1 MCGCGWVWVGV
12 GGCGWVWVGAGVCV
26 CVCMYNDNNTY
37 SSASE
42 RASAQEWW
50 TGSDRSDSW
59 IEGQLNQHFAAAG
72 LPHFVLKHCRRNSMV
87 TSSSPMQ
94 GRTEPAPVDAGRS
107 AGGRREAAG
116 PGDVTKVRVGGP
128 GDVTKVSVGGS
139 AQEDGNQREH
149 NSTGAQRRRVPHA
162 LGSEEQGAEMWR
174 SKLESLRNEQL
185 ALKARMASLR

>member
-1 MCGCGWVWVGV
+1 M
-12 GGCGWVWVGAGVCV
+12 
-26 CVCMYNDNNTY
+26 TTIH
-37 SSASE
+37 SSAWE

-50 TGSDRSDSW
+50 TGRESW
-59 IEGQLNQHFAAAG
+59 IEGQLKQHFAAAG
-72 LPHFVLKHCRRNSMV
+72 LPHFVLKHCSRSSMV
-87 TSSSPMQ
+87 SSSSSSPMQ

-107 AGGRREAAG
+107 ASAGGQREAAG

-139 AQEDGNQREH
+139 AQEDGNQREQ
-149 NSTGAQRRRVPHA
+149 NSNGAQRRRVPRA
-162 LGSEEQGAEMWR
+162 LESEEQGAEMWR